1 MGLVVRPGKA
11 LLMNK
16 KDMNFYL
23 IEMCIHFLS
32 CIFSALKHSP
42 SKRGKR
48 ESVKNSTSSKLE
60 NSNSPE
66 APATVVGASNAT
78 STTGPTPAPNGGATT
93 TQGTGK

>member
-1 MGLVVRPGKA
+1 
-11 LLMNK
+11 MNK
-16 KDMNFYL
+16 QTKKMISVKNL
-23 IEMCIHFLS
+23 IEMCIDFLS

-66 APATVVGASNAT
+66 AATTSGVGAAASNAT
-78 STTGPTPAPNGGATT
+78 STTGPTPAAPNGGATT